1 MRLLDIL
8 SYSFN
13 SLRHRRARAWL
24 TILGIVIGIASV
36 VALLTIG
43 QGFQDEVNR
52 QLGQLGSRTIF
63 IAPIAGGA
71 SAAFTAGASP
81 SSGKLY
87 QKDYERLQRISEIED
102 IARLLMGR
110 AVLQFKDKEISS
122 TVYGAEPGV
131 FEKTMAIEMEN
142 GRFLAGGD
150 RHVAVIGSNVAES
163 AFGQNNKVSVN
174 SYLVINGQK
183 FRVIGVI
190 KKSGSSL
197 TGGRVDNAI
206 YVHFE
211 DAQQLF
217 RYTFGPNDLGA
228 TAVLLREGADSDE
241 ATEQI
246 YAELDASR
254 KVQPDERDYSVVNPK
269 TIQASVNEVIGL
281 LTLFLGAIA
290 GISLVV
296 GGLAIASAMFTS
308 VIERTKEIG
317 ILKSVGAT
325 NGDIM
330 KLFVIEAGAIG
341 GIGGAVGAALGVGI
355 VYLVSLFG
363 LPAAIN
369 PLIALFGFFFA
380 IAVGLASGYIP
391 AKSAAKLSPVD
402 ALRYE

>member
-1 MRLLDIL
+1 MKLLDIL
-8 SYSFN
+8 AYSFN
-13 SLRHRRARAWL
+13 SLRHRKARAWL
-24 TILGIVIGIASV
+24 TVLGIVIGIASV

-52 QLGQLGSRTIF
+52 QLGQLGSRTIM
-63 IAPIAGGA
+63 IAPLSGGA
-71 SAAFTAGASP
+71 SAAFTAGVAP

-87 QKDYERLQRISEIED
+87 QKDFERLQRVQEIED

-122 TVYGAEPGV
+122 NVFGVEPGV
-131 FEKTMAIEMEN
+131 FEKTLAVEMEN
-142 GRFLAGGD
+142 GRFITDSD

-163 AFGQNNKVSVN
+163 AFGQNNIVSVN

-183 FRVIGVI
+183 FRVIGVM
-190 KKSGSSL
+190 KKSGSSI
-197 TGGRVDNAI
+197 TSSRVDNAI

-211 DAQQLF
+211 DAKQLF
-217 RYTFGPNDLGA
+217 RSTFGPNDLGA
-228 TAVLLREGADSDE
+228 MAVLLKEGADSDE
-241 ATEQI
+241 ATEKI

-254 KVQPDERDYSVVNPK
+254 KVKPDERDYSVINPR
-269 TIQASVNEVIGL
+269 TIQESVNQVLGL

-290 GISLVV
+290 GISLIV

-317 ILKSVGAT
+317 ILKAVGAT
-325 NGDIM
+325 DEDIL

-341 GIGGAVGAALGVGI
+341 GIGGAIGTALGAGI

-363 LPAAIN
+363 LPATVNA
-369 PLIALFGFFFA
+369 PIALFGFLFA

-391 AKSAAKLSPVD
+391 ASRAAKLSPVD

>member
-43 QGFQDEVNR
+43 QGFQEEVNR
-52 QLGQLGSRTIF
+52 QLGSLGSRTIF
-63 IAPIAGGA
+63 ITPTSGGA
-71 SAAFTAGASP
+71 SSALTAGTSP

-87 QKDYERLQRISEIED
+87 LKDYERLQRIPEIED

-122 TVYGAEPGV
+122 TVFGVEPGV
-131 FEKTMAIEMEN
+131 FEKTTAIEIEN
-142 GRFLAGGD
+142 GRFITDSD
-150 RHVAVIGSNVAES
+150 RHVAVVGGNVAES
-163 AFGQNNKVSVN
+163 AFGQNNRVSVN

-183 FRVIGVI
+183 FRVIGVM

-197 TGGRVDNAI
+197 TGGRTDNAI

-217 RYTFGPNDLGA
+217 KGTFGPNDLGA
-228 TAVLLREGADSDE
+228 MAVLLREGADSDE
-241 ATEQI
+241 ATDSI

-254 KVQPDERDYSVVNPK
+254 KVKPDERDYSVVNPK

-330 KLFVIEAGAIG
+330 KLFVIEAGVIG

-391 AKSAAKLSPVD
+391 AKRAAKLSPVD